1 MFTEKL
7 LKWYDECG
15 RQLPWRGID
24 NPYFIW
30 LSEIILQQTRIE
42 QGRSYYEHF
51 ITTYPT
57 VWHLAKATEEQVL
70 KSWQGLGY
78 YSRAR
83 NLHAAARHIAYDL
96 DGVFPNTY
104 EGITS
109 LKGVGRY
116 TAAAI
121 ASFAFRLP
129 YPVIDGNVYRFI
141 ARLYGIFTPIG
152 NNQAYTEFEQRLA
165 KLIDPERPDLFNQAL
180 MDFGATYCKPTG
192 CDCANCIF
200 HQECVAYTQG
210 KVEQLPVKPQ
220 PVQIKIRYLY
230 YIDVRW
236 NDTEERLLVHKRE
249 PGDIWQGL
257 YELPL
262 LETEKPIP
270 LEALEA
276 TIGAELKARF
286 GAEPS
291 SLQVGPTM
299 THKLT
304 HRTIQAQFLQ
314 AKYAFEPPQ
323 IPKNIEIAGLSQ
335 TKSLPI
341 SRLID
346 RYLSKL

>member
-1 MFTEKL
+1 M
-7 LKWYDECG
+7 
-15 RQLPWRGID
+15 
-24 NPYFIW
+24 
-30 LSEIILQQTRIE
+30 
-42 QGRSYYEHF
+42 
-51 ITTYPT
+51 
-57 VWHLAKATEEQVL
+57 
-70 KSWQGLGY
+70 
-78 YSRAR
+78 
-83 NLHAAARHIAYDL
+83 
-96 DGVFPNTY
+96 
-104 EGITS
+104 
-109 LKGVGRY
+109 
-116 TAAAI
+116 
-121 ASFAFRLP
+121 
-129 YPVIDGNVYRFI
+129 
-141 ARLYGIFTPIG
+141 
-152 NNQAYTEFEQRLA
+152 
-165 KLIDPERPDLFNQAL
+165 
-180 MDFGATYCKPTG
+180 
-192 CDCANCIF
+192 
-200 HQECVAYTQG
+200 
-210 KVEQLPVKPQ
+210 
-220 PVQIKIRYLY
+220 
-230 YIDVRW
+230 RW

-346 RYLSKL
+346 RYLSKLWISLSHQLPKKYYLCNIINTHEKAKNNKKTLYH